1 MPDPRELEAYL
12 MLTALRAASARRLRQ
27 LATNCECSSAL
38 QQPMRHGLALADSKA
53 IEGARQLTLRQTGW
67 LSAHQA
73 RALHVSHAHYP
84 VMLRESPDPP
94 AWLFI
99 QGNLA
104 VLARPCL
111 AIVGSRRATSLSE
124 ELAYAIG
131 QAYAQ
136 AGGCVVSGLAVGI
149 DTAAHKG
156 ALQTAGATAAVFGCG
171 LHRCYP
177 YQNTALAKQIVSAG
191 VCLSEY
197 PPMTGANRHR
207 FPERN
212 RIIAGLCEG
221 VVVVEAAMKSGS
233 LITARLAMEAG
244 REVFAVPG
252 NIWDGSHQGCHRLLK
267 QGATLVQDI
276 QDIIEEL
283 PSLNARSDRV
293 KPAPHAFQQPA
304 TQSFSAFESSVL
316 AALSHQTS
324 SIESLVIAC
333 QSSVPE
339 VAAALAEL
347 EITGV
352 IARQASGYRLKATQQ
367 ADS

>member
-1 MPDPRELEAYL
+1 
-12 MLTALRAASARRLRQ
+12 MLWALRAASGRKLRQ
-27 LATNCECSSAL
+27 LATRCECSSAL
-38 QQPMRHGLALADSKA
+38 QQPMRHGLAPADSKA
-53 IEGARQLTLRQTGW
+53 VEGAQQLTLRQTGW
-67 LSAHQA
+67 LNAHQA
-73 RALHVSHAHYP
+73 RALHVSHPHYP

-99 QGNLA
+99 QGNPE

-111 AIVGSRRATSLSE
+111 AIVGSRRATGLSE

-156 ALQTAGATAAVFGCG
+156 ALQTTGATAAVFGCG

-177 YQNTALAKQIVSAG
+177 HQNTALAKQIVDRG

-197 PPMTGANRHR
+197 PPMTGAKRHR

-283 PSLNARSDRV
+283 PSFNARPDCV
-293 KPAPHAFQQPA
+293 QPAPCTFKQPA
-304 TQSFSAFESSVL
+304 SQSFSAFELSLL
-316 AALSHQTS
+316 AALSHQAS
-324 SIESLVIAC
+324 SIESLVVAC
-333 QSSVPE
+333 QSSISE
-339 VAAALAEL
+339 VSAALAAL
-347 EITGV
+347 EIAGV
-352 IARQASGYRLKATQQ
+352 IARQGSGYRLKATQH